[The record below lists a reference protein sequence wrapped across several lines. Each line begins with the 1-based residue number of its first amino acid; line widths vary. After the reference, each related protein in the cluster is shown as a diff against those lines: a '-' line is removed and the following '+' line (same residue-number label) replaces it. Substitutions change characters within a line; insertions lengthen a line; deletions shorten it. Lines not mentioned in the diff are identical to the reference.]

1 MGNLGRNRDGAGDF
15 RGIRSPEPTGKR
27 RLYGAEKGQV
37 IELMGLEL
45 VVLWLAAVVG
55 GSFQQ
60 SINAKKARKEAQ
72 KFEVP
77 EIYGSESGYATD
89 EECERGG
96 LL

>member
-1 MGNLGRNRDGAGDF
+1 
-15 RGIRSPEPTGKR
+15 
-27 RLYGAEKGQV
+27 
-37 IELMGLEL
+37 